1 MSGALLGCLFS
12 PLLLADDSPLTLDR
26 QFVSAPSVES
36 TTVAEMARYGSK
48 VEIIDRQ
55 QIERAGPSSDIT
67 RVLQMYVPGLY
78 VAPKNGPFDYGTYS
92 LLGGRNDDT
101 LILLDGV
108 RLNNRLYGG
117 LYLDT
122 LPANAIERIEVL
134 KGGQSLLFGTQAV
147 SGVINIVTRS
157 PQTRDVSGEV
167 NLGLDSFMGQERRR
181 PRRADPQ
188 QRPGRAGAVGLCQP
202 QRLRWLPAISQQRL
216 QRQHP
221 GQETRL

>member
-92 LLGGRNDDT
+92 LS
-101 LILLDGV
+101 LIH
-108 RLNNRLYGG
+108 
-117 LYLDT
+117 
-122 LPANAIERIEVL
+122 I
-134 KGGQSLLFGTQAV
+134 
-147 SGVINIVTRS
+147 
-157 PQTRDVSGEV
+157 
-167 NLGLDSFMGQERRR
+167 
-181 PRRADPQ
+181 
-188 QRPGRAGAVGLCQP
+188 
-202 QRLRWLPAISQQRL
+202 
-216 QRQHP
+216 
-221 GQETRL
+221 